1 MIRRIGA
8 VAVAGACIAL
18 TLTACGGRNDK
29 ASTAGSCDAGITN
42 TEVKLGTSLPMS
54 GAGAAYGVLAKVA
67 QAYFDDL
74 NADGGVKMGDGK
86 TRKIKFYAEDDAYDP
101 ARTVSNTRKLV
112 EEDGVFGLYS
122 VLGTSPNLAISD
134 YVNGKKIPVLLS
146 QTGTDEFLKNA
157 DNGKPWIVGYLPQYG
172 FEAHVMAQY
181 VLEHAP
187 NGKVG
192 LLYQNDGFG
201 KGMLANFEKEFKGTG
216 VQIVSSQGYEQSGG
230 SIDSQIV
237 NLQSSGADVFLDY
250 ATGTFMTQS
259 LKKKGELG
267 WNPLTILT
275 SGSNDAATLVGPA
288 GVAATNGVVSFKWM
302 KDVSDPSW
310 VNDAGM
316 KKWTDFATKHSIDP
330 MNGIASSGYMTTQVL
345 EKILEK
351 TDGCK
356 RQDLLD
362 ATYNLSGVTPDL
374 ILPNVAI
381 QTKKGYPYILTQVQ
395 MSKFDGTHW
404 KPEGKII
411 KHADK

>member
-1 MIRRIGA
+1 MKRRIAA

-29 ASTAGSCDAGITN
+29 GASASGCDTGITDSEIN
-42 TEVKLGTSLPMS
+42 LGTSVPMS
-54 GAGAAYGVLAKVA
+54 GAGAAYGVLAKTA

-86 TRKIKFYAEDDAYDP
+86 TRKIKYFTEDDAYDP
-101 ARTVSNTRKLV
+101 ARTVSNVRKLV
-112 EEDGVFGLYS
+112 EQDKVFAIYS

-134 YVNGKKIPVLLS
+134 YVNGKGIPTLFS
-146 QTGTDEFLKNA
+146 QTGTDEFLNNTKE
-157 DNGKPWIVGYLPQYG
+157 KPWIVGYLPQYQ

-181 VLEHAP
+181 VLDNAP

-201 KGMLANFEKEFKGTG
+201 KGMLANFEKEFKGTS
-216 VQIVSSQGYEQSGG
+216 VQIVGSQGYEQSGG

-237 NLQSSGADVFLDY
+237 NLQNSGADVFLDY

-267 WNPLTILT
+267 WHPLTILT
-275 SGSNDAATLVGPA
+275 SGSNDATTLVGPA
-288 GVAATNGVVSFKWM
+288 GAEATNGAVSFKWM
-302 KDVSDPSW
+302 KDVSDTSW
-310 VNDAGM
+310 TDDAGM
-316 KKWTDFATKHSIDP
+316 KKWIAFATKHSVDP

-345 EKILEK
+345 QKVLEN
-351 TDGCK
+351 TNGCK
-356 RQDLLD
+356 RQDMLD
-362 ATYNLSGVTPDL
+362 AVYSLSGVTPDL
-374 ILPNVAI
+374 ILPGVAI
-381 QTKKGYPYILTQVQ
+381 ETKKGYPYILTQVQ
-395 MSKFDGTHW
+395 MSKFDGAHW

-411 KHADK
+411 KHGDK